1 MSCRS
6 KRMGGMSRIAAP
18 GSTKAPGRIPVHV
31 IRQYLPFA
39 IEPLFIAHGFR
50 PMLSGTTDGTEGNM
64 RFSGEPAAGRLHAP
78 SYRRNL
84 LVPRQRSAYRQ
95 IR

>member
-1 MSCRS
+1 
-6 KRMGGMSRIAAP
+6 MSRIAALAQP
-18 GSTKAPGRIPVHV
+18 ESSGRSPVYE

-50 PMLSGTTDGTEGNM
+50 PMLSGTTDGTEGMM
-64 RFSGEPAAGRLHAP
+64 RLSGEPAAGRLHALAF
-78 SYRRNL
+78 RRNL
-84 LVPRQRSAYRQ
+84 LVPRKRNAFRQ